1 MKYVYFLLCA
11 IGCLIN
17 TKSYAQMLPVDTTKQ
32 VLTMPEEMPQF
43 PGGENEMYSFISK
56 NLYYPTLA
64 KENAI
69 EGKVYV
75 RFVVERD
82 GSIDQI
88 EILKKLGWGCDEE
101 VIRMIQLMPKWKPGK
116 MKGNAV
122 PVFFVLP
129 VVFKLK

>member
-1 MKYVYFLLCA
+1 
-11 IGCLIN
+11 
-17 TKSYAQMLPVDTTKQ
+17 
-32 VLTMPEEMPQF
+32 MPEEMPQF